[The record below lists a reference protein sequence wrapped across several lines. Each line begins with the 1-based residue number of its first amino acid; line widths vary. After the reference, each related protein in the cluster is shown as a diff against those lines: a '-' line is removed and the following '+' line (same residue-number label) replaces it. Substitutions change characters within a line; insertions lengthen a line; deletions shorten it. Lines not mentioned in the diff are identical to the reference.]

1 MSLVACRYN
10 PNHRM
15 KPSKREIHE
24 QKCPDRLKC
33 QIKYKHCPY
42 DPLELIKEEE
52 YEKHILN
59 CKSRPKISIE
69 EQQDIERARTLND
82 LATEKEQILAVRE
95 TYYKGCVEEPE
106 IPGLPKK
113 KQKTNKKKQKFVKEI
128 KKAFCEQEERHIA
141 ALAEMVNDK
150 EENEEAQNQNS
161 HQFDFPGDQEYSFD
175 EEEEEEK
182 EKKGKPNKKEEFI
195 KIENNKNTFG
205 NYNNKSKKENYYYDP
220 NDEDKDITKDSANV
234 INPEVVYKILNQDD
248 VSSFE

>member
-52 YEKHILN
+52 YESHILN

-69 EQQDIERARTLND
+69 EQHDIERARTLND

-113 KQKTNKKKQKFVKEI
+113 KQKANKKKKKLVNNIQ
-128 KKAFCEQEERHIA
+128 KAFCEQEGRHIA
-141 ALAEMVNDK
+141 ALAKMVNDE
-150 EENEEAQNQNS
+150 EENEETQNQNS

-175 EEEEEEK
+175 EREEK
-182 EKKGKPNKKEEFI
+182 EKKEKPNKKEELNI
-195 KIENNKNTFG
+195 IENKKNSFG
-205 NYNNKSKKENYYYDP
+205 NYNNKLKKENYYYDP
-220 NDEDKDITKDSANV
+220 NDEDNDITKDSANV
-234 INPEVVYKILNQDD
+234 IIPEVVYKILNQDG

>member
-42 DPLELIKEEE
+42 DPLELIKEED

-59 CKSRPKISIE
+59 CKSKPKISIE
-69 EQQDIERARTLND
+69 EQHDIERARTLND

-113 KQKTNKKKQKFVKEI
+113 KQKTNKKKQKFVKGI
-128 KKAFCEQEERHIA
+128 KKAFCEQEGRHIA
-141 ALAEMVNDK
+141 ALAEKVNDN
-150 EENEEAQNQNS
+150 EENEEPQNQDS
-161 HQFDFPGDQEYSFD
+161 HQLDFPGDQEFSF
-175 EEEEEEK
+175 EEEDKNEK
-182 EKKGKPNKKEEFI
+182 PKKIDDCNIIGND
-195 KIENNKNTFG
+195 KNTFG
-205 NYNNKSKKENYYYDP
+205 NYNSKSKKENYYYDP
-220 NDEDKDITKDSANV
+220 NDEDSDITKDSANV
-234 INPEVVYKILNQDD
+234 IIPEVVCKILN
-248 VSSFE
+248 

>member
-52 YEKHILN
+52 YEKHILI
-59 CKSRPKISIE
+59 CKSRPKISID
-69 EQQDIERARTLND
+69 EQHDIERVRTLND

-113 KQKTNKKKQKFVKEI
+113 KQKANKKKKKFVKEI
-128 KKAFCEQEERHIA
+128 QKTFCNQEGNHIA
-141 ALAEMVNDK
+141 ALAEMVND
-150 EENEEAQNQNS
+150 NEDNEVPQNQNS
-161 HQFDFPGDQEYSFD
+161 HQFDFPGDQEYSF
-175 EEEEEEK
+175 EEEEEK
-182 EKKGKPNKKEEFI
+182 KKKEELN
-195 KIENNKNTFG
+195 KTENNKNTFG
-205 NYNNKSKKENYYYDP
+205 NYNIKLKKENYYYDP
-220 NDEDKDITKDSANV
+220 NDEDNDISKDSANV
-234 INPEVVYKILNQDD
+234 IIPEIVYKILNQDC

>member
-1 MSLVACRYN
+1 
-10 PNHRM
+10 M

-52 YEKHILN
+52 YESHILN

-69 EQQDIERARTLND
+69 EQHDIERARTLND

-113 KQKTNKKKQKFVKEI
+113 KQKTNKKKQKFVKGI
-128 KKAFCEQEERHIA
+128 QKAFCDQEGRHIA

-150 EENEEAQNQNS
+150 EENEEPQNQNS
-161 HQFDFPGDQEYSFD
+161 HQFDFPGDQEYSFN
-175 EEEEEEK
+175 EEEGKEGEEEI
-182 EKKGKPNKKEEFI
+182 EKPNKKEDVN
-195 KIENNKNTFG
+195 KIENNKNAFG
-205 NYNNKSKKENYYYDP
+205 NFNKISKKEKYYYDP
-220 NDEDKDITKDSANV
+220 NDEDNDITKDSANV
-234 INPEVVYKILNQDD
+234 IIPEIVYKILNQDG

>member
-24 QKCPDRLKC
+24 QKCPDRHKC
-33 QIKYKHCPY
+33 EIKYKHCPY

-175 EEEEEEK
+175 EEEEEK
-182 EKKGKPNKKEEFI
+182 EKKGKPNKKEEPI
-195 KIENNKNTFG
+195 KIDNNKNTFG

>member
-1 MSLVACRYN
+1 MSLVECRYN

-24 QKCPDRLKC
+24 QKCPDS
-33 QIKYKHCPY
+33 PY

-113 KQKTNKKKQKFVKEI
+113 KQKTNKKKQKFVKGI
-128 KKAFCEQEERHIA
+128 QKAFCEQEERHIA

-175 EEEEEEK
+175 EEEEK

-220 NDEDKDITKDSANV
+220 NDEDNDITKDSANV
-234 INPEVVYKILNQDD
+234 IIPEVVYKILNQDG

>member
-15 KPSKREIHE
+15 KLSKREIHE

-52 YEKHILN
+52 YESHILN

-69 EQQDIERARTLND
+69 EQHDIERARTLND

-113 KQKTNKKKQKFVKEI
+113 KQKANKKKKKFVNNI
-128 KKAFCEQEERHIA
+128 QKAFCEQEGRHIA
-141 ALAEMVNDK
+141 ALAKMVNDE
-150 EENEEAQNQNS
+150 EENEETQNQNS

-175 EEEEEEK
+175 EREEK
-182 EKKGKPNKKEEFI
+182 EKKEKPNKKEELNI
-195 KIENNKNTFG
+195 IENKKNSFG
-205 NYNNKSKKENYYYDP
+205 NYNNKLKKENYYYDP
-220 NDEDKDITKDSANV
+220 NDEDNDIKKDSANV
-234 INPEVVYKILNQDD
+234 IIPEVVYSILNKEG

>member
-42 DPLELIKEEE
+42 DPNELIKEED
-52 YEKHILN
+52 YEMHILN

-128 KKAFCEQEERHIA
+128 KKAFCEQEEKHIV

-150 EENEEAQNQNS
+150 EENEEAQNQKS

-175 EEEEEEK
+175 EEEEKEK
-182 EKKGKPNKKEEFI
+182 EKPNKKEEFI

-220 NDEDKDITKDSANV
+220 NDEDNDITKDSANV
-234 INPEVVYKILNQDD
+234 IIPEVVNKILNQDG

>member
-33 QIKYKHCPY
+33 QIKYKQCPY

-113 KQKTNKKKQKFVKEI
+113 KQKTNKKKQKFVKGI
-128 KKAFCEQEERHIA
+128 QKAFCEQEERHIA
-141 ALAEMVNDK
+141 ALAEMANDK
-150 EENEEAQNQNS
+150 EENEETQNQNS
-161 HQFDFPGDQEYSFD
+161 HQFDFPGDEEYSFD
-175 EEEEEEK
+175 EEEEK
-182 EKKGKPNKKEEFI
+182 EIKRKPNKKEESP
-195 KIENNKNTFG
+195 KKENNKNTFG

-220 NDEDKDITKDSANV
+220 NDEDNDITKDSANV
-234 INPEVVYKILNQDD
+234 IIPKVVYKILNQDG